1 MDDLTKTTSMHVQAR
16 SILKALN
23 DVATWARMKFK
34 PRRSRSMVIRN
45 GEVTSKFQYQIQGD
59 GVIPSIKEKQING
72 KCYDASLTNI
82 GNVSKTEEQAE

>member
-23 DVATWARMKFK
+23 DMTTWARMKFK

-59 GVIPSIKEKQING
+59 GLYHQLRKTKYMGSGMMPL
-72 KCYDASLTNI
+72 SL
-82 GNVSKTEEQAE
+82 A